1 MLRFCYF
8 SPSLSIMVLNEF
20 RVSVELWFY
29 YHEDLHSCMDGVL
42 ASAARLFP
50 KVYLYGLEKDQKH
63 VFRLPDLESWTPTLC
78 ILVTKV
84 FYFSQTFSEIGPDTC
99 NRRRRHQDLFVSHDF
114 WYVVDGHHY
123 TSDDN
128 VLRLWIVGFLSPL
141 LGGGPLEKKPRYLL
155 LADKITVKDKDPI
168 ESTFDSAVR
177 VLGAGLGINYGQIAN
192 NLPSPSRVAVMLQSL
207 NVSRLKL
214 YDADPNV
221 LLAFSNSNVE
231 FVIGLGNEY
240 LQDMTDPIKA
250 QNWVQQ
256 HLQPHIAQTKITC
269 ITVGNEVF
277 MSNDTQLWSN
287 LLPAMKMVHNTLV
300 DLGLDK
306 QVIVT
311 SAHSFNIIGNSYPPS
326 SGTFRQDLAEY
337 IQAILNFHSQINS
350 PFLINAYPF
359 FAYKDNPNQ
368 ISLDYVLFQPNPG
381 MIDPNTNLHYDN
393 MLYAQVD
400 AVYSAIKAMG
410 HTDIEVMISETGWPS
425 KGDPDEVGSTPEN
438 AALYHSNLLNRI
450 QARQGMVYLQLGDP
464 RYVRA

>member
-1 MLRFCYF
+1 MATCFV
-8 SPSLSIMVLNEF
+8 LS
-20 RVSVELWFY
+20 
-29 YHEDLHSCMDGVL
+29 
-42 ASAARLFP
+42 RL
-50 KVYLYGLEKDQKH
+50 
-63 VFRLPDLESWTPTLC
+63 
-78 ILVTKV
+78 
-84 FYFSQTFSEIGPDTC
+84 
-99 NRRRRHQDLFVSHDF
+99 LF
-114 WYVVDGHHY
+114 
-123 TSDDN
+123 
-128 VLRLWIVGFLSPL
+128 
-141 LGGGPLEKKPRYLL
+141 LL
-155 LADKITVKDKDPI
+155 LTL
-168 ESTFDSAVR
+168 SDSAVR

-231 FVIGLGNEY
+231 FIIGLGNEY

-256 HLQPHIAQTKITC
+256 HLQPHITQTKITC

-287 LLPAMKMVHNTLV
+287 LLPAMKMVYKTLV
-300 DLGLDK
+300 DLGFDK

-337 IQAILNFHSQINS
+337 IQAILSFHSQTNS

-359 FAYKDNPNQ
+359 FAYKDNPNL
-368 ISLDYVLFQPNPG
+368 ISLEYVLFQPNPG

-450 QARQGMVYLQLGDP
+450 QARQGTPAKPSVPIDIYVFALFNENLKPGPTSEKNYGLFYPDGTPVYNSGLQGYLPGIV
-464 RYVRA
+464 YYSSASTINAWSIFSLVIFVMSVLKIT

>member
-1 MLRFCYF
+1 MATCFV
-8 SPSLSIMVLNEF
+8 LS
-20 RVSVELWFY
+20 R
-29 YHEDLHSCMDGVL
+29 
-42 ASAARLFP
+42 
-50 KVYLYGLEKDQKH
+50 
-63 VFRLPDLESWTPTLC
+63 
-78 ILVTKV
+78 
-84 FYFSQTFSEIGPDTC
+84 
-99 NRRRRHQDLFVSHDF
+99 
-114 WYVVDGHHY
+114 
-123 TSDDN
+123 
-128 VLRLWIVGFLSPL
+128 
-141 LGGGPLEKKPRYLL
+141 LL
-155 LADKITVKDKDPI
+155 LLLLTL
-168 ESTFDSAVR
+168 SDSAVR
-177 VLGAGLGINYGQIAN
+177 VVGAGLGINYGQIAN

-231 FVIGLGNEY
+231 FIIGLGNEY

-256 HLQPHIAQTKITC
+256 HLQPHITQTKITC

-277 MSNDTQLWSN
+277 MGNDTRLWSN
-287 LLPAMKMVHNTLV
+287 LLPAMKMVYSTLV
-300 DLGLDK
+300 NLGLDK

-337 IQAILNFHSQINS
+337 IQAILNFHSQIKS

-368 ISLDYVLFQPNPG
+368 ISLEYVLFQPNPG
-381 MIDPNTNLHYDN
+381 MTDPNTNLHYDN

-450 QARQGMVYLQLGDP
+450 QARQGTPAKPSVPIDIYVFALFNENLKPGPTSEKNYGLFYPDGTPVYNSGLQGYLPGIV
-464 RYVRA
+464 YYSSASTINEWSIFSLVIFVMSVLKIT

>member
-1 MLRFCYF
+1 MAAC
-8 SPSLSIMVLNEF
+8 
-20 RVSVELWFY
+20 SVI
-29 YHEDLHSCMDGVL
+29 
-42 ASAARLFP
+42 
-50 KVYLYGLEKDQKH
+50 
-63 VFRLPDLESWTPTLC
+63 FRLLFLLV
-78 ILVTKV
+78 IL
-84 FYFSQTFSEIGPDTC
+84 S
-99 NRRRRHQDLFVSHDF
+99 
-114 WYVVDGHHY
+114 
-123 TSDDN
+123 
-128 VLRLWIVGFLSPL
+128 
-141 LGGGPLEKKPRYLL
+141 
-155 LADKITVKDKDPI
+155 A
-168 ESTFDSAVR
+168 SAVR
-177 VLGAGLGINYGQIAN
+177 VLSAGLGINYGQIAN
-192 NLPSPSRVAVMLQSL
+192 NLPSPSRVSVMLQSL

-256 HLQPHIAQTKITC
+256 HLQPHITQTKITC

-287 LLPAMKMVHNTLV
+287 LLPAMKMVYNTLV
-300 DLGLDK
+300 NLGLDK

-359 FAYKDNPNQ
+359 FAYKDNPDH
-368 ISLDYVLFQPNPG
+368 ISLEYALFQPNPG

-393 MLYAQVD
+393 MLFAQVD

-425 KGDPDEVGSTPEN
+425 KGDPDEIGSTPEN

-450 QARQGMVYLQLGDP
+450 QAKQGTPAKPSVPMNIYVFALFNENLKPGPTSERNYGLFYPDGTPVYSSGLQGYLPGIVYYSSASTINN
-464 RYVRA
+464 YVRGGREINNKSITQQIARTQKFSRWLSTSWTTYLHIGYLLASAMAPTRIRLTDHSIE

>member
-1 MLRFCYF
+1 MR
-8 SPSLSIMVLNEF
+8 SLMASCFVLT
-20 RVSVELWFY
+20 
-29 YHEDLHSCMDGVL
+29 
-42 ASAARLFP
+42 RL
-50 KVYLYGLEKDQKH
+50 
-63 VFRLPDLESWTPTLC
+63 
-78 ILVTKV
+78 
-84 FYFSQTFSEIGPDTC
+84 
-99 NRRRRHQDLFVSHDF
+99 LF
-114 WYVVDGHHY
+114 
-123 TSDDN
+123 
-128 VLRLWIVGFLSPL
+128 
-141 LGGGPLEKKPRYLL
+141 LL
-155 LADKITVKDKDPI
+155 LTL
-168 ESTFDSAVR
+168 SDSGVR

-231 FVIGLGNEY
+231 FIIGLGNEY

-256 HLQPHIAQTKITC
+256 HLQPHITHTRITC

-287 LLPAMKMVHNTLV
+287 LLPAMKMVYNTLV
-300 DLGLDK
+300 NLGLDK

-337 IQAILNFHSQINS
+337 IQAILNFHSQIKS

-368 ISLDYVLFQPNPG
+368 VSLEYVLFQPNPG
-381 MIDPNTNLHYDN
+381 MTDPNTNLHYDN

-400 AVYSAIKAMG
+400 AVYAAIKAMG

-425 KGDPDEVGSTPEN
+425 KGDPNEVGSTPEN

-450 QARQGMVYLQLGDP
+450 QARQGTPAKPSVPIDIYVFALFNENLKPGPTSEKNYGLFYPDGTPVYNSGLQGYLPGIVYYSSASTINEWSIFSMVIFVMSVLKIT
-464 RYVRA
+464 

>member
-1 MLRFCYF
+1 MAAC
-8 SPSLSIMVLNEF
+8 
-20 RVSVELWFY
+20 SVI
-29 YHEDLHSCMDGVL
+29 
-42 ASAARLFP
+42 
-50 KVYLYGLEKDQKH
+50 
-63 VFRLPDLESWTPTLC
+63 FRLLFLLV
-78 ILVTKV
+78 IL
-84 FYFSQTFSEIGPDTC
+84 S
-99 NRRRRHQDLFVSHDF
+99 
-114 WYVVDGHHY
+114 
-123 TSDDN
+123 
-128 VLRLWIVGFLSPL
+128 
-141 LGGGPLEKKPRYLL
+141 
-155 LADKITVKDKDPI
+155 A
-168 ESTFDSAVR
+168 SAVR
-177 VLGAGLGINYGQIAN
+177 VLSAGLGINYGQIAN
-192 NLPSPSRVAVMLQSL
+192 NLPSPSRVSVMLQSL

-231 FVIGLGNEY
+231 FIIGLGNEY
-240 LQDMTDPIKA
+240 LHDMTDPIKA

-256 HLQPHIAQTKITC
+256 HLQPHITQTKITC

-287 LLPAMKMVHNTLV
+287 LLPAMKMVYNTLV

-359 FAYKDNPNQ
+359 FAYKDNPDQ
-368 ISLDYVLFQPNPG
+368 VSLEYVLFQPNPG

-450 QARQGMVYLQLGDP
+450 QAKQGTPAKPSVPINIYVFALFNENLKQGPTSERNYGLFYPDGTPVYSSGLQGYLPGIV
-464 RYVRA
+464 YYSSASTINACSIFSLVILVMSYLIIA

>member
-1 MLRFCYF
+1 MATCFV
-8 SPSLSIMVLNEF
+8 LS
-20 RVSVELWFY
+20 
-29 YHEDLHSCMDGVL
+29 
-42 ASAARLFP
+42 RL
-50 KVYLYGLEKDQKH
+50 
-63 VFRLPDLESWTPTLC
+63 
-78 ILVTKV
+78 
-84 FYFSQTFSEIGPDTC
+84 
-99 NRRRRHQDLFVSHDF
+99 LF
-114 WYVVDGHHY
+114 
-123 TSDDN
+123 
-128 VLRLWIVGFLSPL
+128 
-141 LGGGPLEKKPRYLL
+141 LL
-155 LADKITVKDKDPI
+155 LTL
-168 ESTFDSAVR
+168 SDSAVR

-450 QARQGMVYLQLGDP
+450 QARQGTPAKPSVPIDIYVFALFNENLKPGPTSEKNYGLFYPDGTPVYNSGLQGYLPGIV
-464 RYVRA
+464 YYSSASTINAWSTFSLVILVMSVLKIT

>member
-1 MLRFCYF
+1 MAAC
-8 SPSLSIMVLNEF
+8 
-20 RVSVELWFY
+20 SVI
-29 YHEDLHSCMDGVL
+29 
-42 ASAARLFP
+42 
-50 KVYLYGLEKDQKH
+50 
-63 VFRLPDLESWTPTLC
+63 FRLLFLLV
-78 ILVTKV
+78 IL
-84 FYFSQTFSEIGPDTC
+84 S
-99 NRRRRHQDLFVSHDF
+99 
-114 WYVVDGHHY
+114 
-123 TSDDN
+123 
-128 VLRLWIVGFLSPL
+128 
-141 LGGGPLEKKPRYLL
+141 
-155 LADKITVKDKDPI
+155 A
-168 ESTFDSAVR
+168 SAVR
-177 VLGAGLGINYGQIAN
+177 VLSAGLGINYGQIAN
-192 NLPSPSRVAVMLQSL
+192 NLPSPSRVSVMLQSL

-231 FVIGLGNEY
+231 FIIGLGNEY
-240 LQDMTDPIKA
+240 LHDMTDPIKA

-256 HLQPHIAQTKITC
+256 HLQPHITQTKITC

-287 LLPAMKMVHNTLV
+287 LLPAMKMVYNTLV

-359 FAYKDNPNQ
+359 FAYKDNPDH
-368 ISLDYVLFQPNPG
+368 ISLEYVLFQPNPG

-450 QARQGMVYLQLGDP
+450 QAKQGTPAKPSVPINIYVFALFNENLKPGPTSERNYGLFYPDGTPVYSSGLQGYLPGIV
-464 RYVRA
+464 YYSSASTINACSIFSLVILVMSYLIIA

>member
-1 MLRFCYF
+1 MAAC
-8 SPSLSIMVLNEF
+8 
-20 RVSVELWFY
+20 SVI
-29 YHEDLHSCMDGVL
+29 
-42 ASAARLFP
+42 
-50 KVYLYGLEKDQKH
+50 
-63 VFRLPDLESWTPTLC
+63 FRL
-78 ILVTKV
+78 
-84 FYFSQTFSEIGPDTC
+84 
-99 NRRRRHQDLFVSHDF
+99 LF
-114 WYVVDGHHY
+114 
-123 TSDDN
+123 
-128 VLRLWIVGFLSPL
+128 
-141 LGGGPLEKKPRYLL
+141 LL
-155 LADKITVKDKDPI
+155 LTLSA
-168 ESTFDSAVR
+168 SAVR
-177 VLGAGLGINYGQIAN
+177 VLSAGLGINYGQIAN
-192 NLPSPSRVAVMLQSL
+192 NLPSPSRVSVMLQSL
-207 NVSRLKL
+207 NVSSLKL

-231 FVIGLGNEY
+231 FIIGLGNEY

-256 HLQPHIAQTKITC
+256 HLQPHITQTKITC

-300 DLGLDK
+300 NLGLDK

-359 FAYKDNPNQ
+359 FAYKDNPDQ
-368 ISLDYVLFQPNPG
+368 ISLEYVLFQPNPG

-450 QARQGMVYLQLGDP
+450 QANQGTPAKPSVPINIYVFALFNENLKPGPTSERNYGLFYPDGTPVYNSGLQGYLPGIV
-464 RYVRA
+464 YYSSASTVNAWSIFSLAILVMSCLIRA

>member
-1 MLRFCYF
+1 MATCFV
-8 SPSLSIMVLNEF
+8 LS
-20 RVSVELWFY
+20 
-29 YHEDLHSCMDGVL
+29 
-42 ASAARLFP
+42 RL
-50 KVYLYGLEKDQKH
+50 
-63 VFRLPDLESWTPTLC
+63 
-78 ILVTKV
+78 
-84 FYFSQTFSEIGPDTC
+84 
-99 NRRRRHQDLFVSHDF
+99 LF
-114 WYVVDGHHY
+114 
-123 TSDDN
+123 
-128 VLRLWIVGFLSPL
+128 
-141 LGGGPLEKKPRYLL
+141 LL
-155 LADKITVKDKDPI
+155 LTL
-168 ESTFDSAVR
+168 SDSAVR

-231 FVIGLGNEY
+231 FIIGLGNEY

-256 HLQPHIAQTKITC
+256 HLQPHITQTKITC

-277 MSNDTQLWSN
+277 MSNDTRLWSN
-287 LLPAMKMVHNTLV
+287 LLPAMKMVYSTLV
-300 DLGLDK
+300 NLGLDK

-326 SGTFRQDLAEY
+326 AGTFRQDLAEY
-337 IQAILNFHSQINS
+337 IQAILNFHSQIKS

-368 ISLDYVLFQPNPG
+368 ISLEYVLFQPNPG
-381 MIDPNTNLHYDN
+381 MTDPNTNLHYDN

-450 QARQGMVYLQLGDP
+450 QARQGTPAKPSVPIDIYVFALFNENLKPGPTSEKNYGLFYPDGTPVYNSGLQGYLPGIV
-464 RYVRA
+464 YYSSASTINEWSIFSLVIFVMSVLKIT

>member
-1 MLRFCYF
+1 MATCFV
-8 SPSLSIMVLNEF
+8 LS
-20 RVSVELWFY
+20 
-29 YHEDLHSCMDGVL
+29 
-42 ASAARLFP
+42 RL
-50 KVYLYGLEKDQKH
+50 
-63 VFRLPDLESWTPTLC
+63 
-78 ILVTKV
+78 
-84 FYFSQTFSEIGPDTC
+84 
-99 NRRRRHQDLFVSHDF
+99 LF
-114 WYVVDGHHY
+114 
-123 TSDDN
+123 
-128 VLRLWIVGFLSPL
+128 
-141 LGGGPLEKKPRYLL
+141 LL
-155 LADKITVKDKDPI
+155 LTL
-168 ESTFDSAVR
+168 SDSAVR
-177 VLGAGLGINYGQIAN
+177 VVGAGLGINYGQIAN

-231 FVIGLGNEY
+231 FIIGLGNEY

-256 HLQPHIAQTKITC
+256 HLQPHITQTKITC

-277 MSNDTQLWSN
+277 MSNDTRLWSN
-287 LLPAMKMVHNTLV
+287 LLPAMKMVYSTLV
-300 DLGLDK
+300 NLGLDK

-337 IQAILNFHSQINS
+337 IQAILNFHSQIKS

-368 ISLDYVLFQPNPG
+368 ISLEYVLFQPNPG
-381 MIDPNTNLHYDN
+381 MTDPNTNLHYDN

-450 QARQGMVYLQLGDP
+450 QARQGTPAKPSVPIDIYVFALFNENLKPGPTSEKNYGLFYPDGTPVYNSGLQGYLPGIV
-464 RYVRA
+464 YYSSASTINAWSIFSLVIFVLSVLKIT

>member
-1 MLRFCYF
+1 MAAC
-8 SPSLSIMVLNEF
+8 
-20 RVSVELWFY
+20 SVI
-29 YHEDLHSCMDGVL
+29 
-42 ASAARLFP
+42 
-50 KVYLYGLEKDQKH
+50 
-63 VFRLPDLESWTPTLC
+63 FRLLFLLV
-78 ILVTKV
+78 IL
-84 FYFSQTFSEIGPDTC
+84 S
-99 NRRRRHQDLFVSHDF
+99 
-114 WYVVDGHHY
+114 
-123 TSDDN
+123 
-128 VLRLWIVGFLSPL
+128 
-141 LGGGPLEKKPRYLL
+141 
-155 LADKITVKDKDPI
+155 A
-168 ESTFDSAVR
+168 SAVR
-177 VLGAGLGINYGQIAN
+177 VLSAGLGINYGQIAN
-192 NLPSPSRVAVMLQSL
+192 NLPSPSRVSVMLQSL

-256 HLQPHIAQTKITC
+256 HLQPHITQTKITC

-287 LLPAMKMVHNTLV
+287 LLPAMKMVYNTLV
-300 DLGLDK
+300 NLGLDK

-359 FAYKDNPNQ
+359 FAYKDNPDH
-368 ISLDYVLFQPNPG
+368 ISLEYVLFQPNPG

-393 MLYAQVD
+393 MLFAQVD

-425 KGDPDEVGSTPEN
+425 KGDPDEIGSTPEN

-450 QARQGMVYLQLGDP
+450 QAKQGTPAKPSVPMNIYVFALFNENLKPGPTSERNYGLFYPDGTPVYSSGLQGYLPGIV
-464 RYVRA
+464 YYSSASTINACSIFSLVILVMSYSIIA